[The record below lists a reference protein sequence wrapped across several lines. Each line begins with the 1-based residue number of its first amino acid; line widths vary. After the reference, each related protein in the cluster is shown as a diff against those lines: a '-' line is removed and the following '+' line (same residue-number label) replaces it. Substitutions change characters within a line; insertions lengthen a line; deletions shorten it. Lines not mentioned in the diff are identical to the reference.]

1 MADHSVT
8 RLAHRRRMS
17 MRSDLKNMAPVTP
30 LLQLQKLG
38 IAYGDTTPG
47 ERRWILRDLDLTV
60 HEGEFVT
67 IMGSSGA
74 GKSTL
79 LNVVAQTLQ
88 PSSGHIFFRG
98 QAVGGADMR
107 PNPGSGRQI
116 GYVTQDDN
124 LLPWR
129 TVWDNVMFPIT
140 LAGKPSTSDVERAH
154 RILDQVGLSRWTKH
168 YPHQL
173 SGGMRKRASLARTL
187 VYNPPI
193 VLMDEPF
200 GALDA
205 ETRAQLQADLLDL
218 WASEK
223 KTILFVT
230 HDINEAIA
238 LGDRIVVLSG
248 SPGQI
253 VLEREVDIERPR
265 DPELIFKAPTFT
277 GHYDAVRT
285 CLRSAGCS

>member
-1 MADHSVT
+1 MT
-8 RLAHRRRMS
+8 MKR
-17 MRSDLKNMAPVTP
+17 DLPETIDAGA
-30 LLQLQKLG
+30 LLQLRQLG
-38 IAYGDTTPG
+38 ISYGAGTAD
-47 ERRWILRDLDLTV
+47 ERCWILRDLDLDV
-60 HEGEFVT
+60 QEGEFLT

-79 LNVVAQTLQ
+79 LNLVAQTLQ
-88 PSSGHIFFRG
+88 PSAGQIAFRG
-98 QAVGGADMR
+98 KVVGGADI
-107 PNPGSGRQI
+107 PADPGSSRQI

-129 TVWDNVMFPIT
+129 TVWDNVMFPLT
-140 LAGKPSTSDVERAH
+140 LASKPSSSDVERA
-154 RILDQVGLSRWTKH
+154 RRVIDQVGLTQWTKH

-187 VYNPPI
+187 AYGPPV

-248 SPGQI
+248 SPGRV
-253 VLEREVDIERPR
+253 VLERKIDIARPR
-265 DPELIFKAPTFT
+265 DPELIFKAPTFA
-277 GHYDAVRT
+277 GHYDAVRG
-285 CLRSAGCS
+285 CLRAASRP

>member
-1 MADHSVT
+1 
-8 RLAHRRRMS
+8 
-17 MRSDLKNMAPVTP
+17 MRNTIDDTP
-30 LLQLQKLG
+30 LLQLQGLG
-38 IAYGDTTPG
+38 LSYDHPG
-47 ERRWILRDLDLTV
+47 SGGTNWILKDLELTV
-60 HEGEFVT
+60 REGEFVT

-79 LNVVAQTLQ
+79 LNVVAQTVQ
-88 PSSGHIFFRG
+88 PSAG
-98 QAVGGADMR
+98 QILFKGLPVGGADL
-107 PNPGSGRQI
+107 PPAPGCSRQI

-129 TVWDNVMFPIT
+129 TVWDNLIFPLTIVR
-140 LAGKPSTSDVERAH
+140 KPNAADIERVKQ
-154 RILDQVGLSRWTKH
+154 LLEQVGLTKWAQS

-187 VYNPPI
+187 VYNPPV

-205 ETRAQLQADLLDL
+205 ETRAHLQADLLNL
-218 WASEK
+218 WDVER

-238 LGDRIVVLSG
+238 LGGRVVVLSG
-248 SPGQI
+248 TPGRI
-253 VLEREVDIERPR
+253 VLERDIDIPRPR
-265 DPELIFKAPTFT
+265 DPELIFKATSFAS
-277 GHYDAVRT
+277 HYDAIRA
-285 CLRSAGCS
+285 CLRAGCLHD

>member
-1 MADHSVT
+1 MT
-8 RLAHRRRMS
+8 MKR
-17 MRSDLKNMAPVTP
+17 DLPEAIDAGA
-30 LLQLQKLG
+30 LLQLRQLG
-38 IAYGDTTPG
+38 ISYGAGSAG
-47 ERRWILRDLDLTV
+47 ERCWILRDLDLDV
-60 HEGEFVT
+60 QEGEFLTV
-67 IMGSSGA
+67 MGSSGA

-79 LNVVAQTLQ
+79 LNLVAQTLQ
-88 PSSGHIFFRG
+88 PSAGQIAFRG
-98 QAVGGADMR
+98 KVVGGADI
-107 PNPGSGRQI
+107 PADPGSSRQI

-129 TVWDNVMFPIT
+129 TVWDNVMFPLT
-140 LAGKPSTSDVERAH
+140 LAGKPSASDVERAH
-154 RILDQVGLSRWTKH
+154 RVIDQVGLTQWTKH

-187 VYNPPI
+187 AYGPPV

-230 HDINEAIA
+230 HDINEAVA
-238 LGDRIVVLSG
+238 LGDRLVVLSG
-248 SPGQI
+248 SPGKV
-253 VLEREVDIERPR
+253 VLERTIDIERPR
-265 DPELIFKAPTFT
+265 NPELIFKAPTFA
-277 GHYDAVRT
+277 GHYDAVRS
-285 CLRSAGCS
+285 CLRAASQP

>member
-1 MADHSVT
+1 MT
-8 RLAHRRRMS
+8 MKR
-17 MRSDLKNMAPVTP
+17 DLPETIDAGA
-30 LLQLQKLG
+30 LLQLRQLG
-38 IAYGDTTPG
+38 ISYGAGTSG
-47 ERRWILRDLDLTV
+47 ERCWILRDLDLDV
-60 HEGEFVT
+60 QEGEFLT

-79 LNVVAQTLQ
+79 LNLVAQTLQ
-88 PSSGHIFFRG
+88 PSAGQIAFRG
-98 QAVGGADMR
+98 KVVGGADM
-107 PNPGSGRQI
+107 PADPGSSRQI

-129 TVWDNVMFPIT
+129 TVWDNVMFPLT
-140 LAGKPSTSDVERAH
+140 LAGKASASDIERVRRLVE
-154 RILDQVGLSRWTKH
+154 QVGLTPWTKH

-187 VYNPPI
+187 AYNPPV

-248 SPGQI
+248 SPGQV
-253 VLEREVDIERPR
+253 VLERRIDIQRPR
-265 DPELIFKAPTFT
+265 DPELIFKAPTFA
-277 GHYDAVRT
+277 GHYDAIRS
-285 CLRSAGCS
+285 CLRAGSHP

>member
-1 MADHSVT
+1 MT
-8 RLAHRRRMS
+8 MKR
-17 MRSDLKNMAPVTP
+17 DLPETIDAGV
-30 LLQLQKLG
+30 LLQLRQLG
-38 IAYGDTTPG
+38 ISYGTGSG
-47 ERRWILRDLDLTV
+47 ERCWILRDLDLDV
-60 HEGEFVT
+60 RQGEFLT

-79 LNVVAQTLQ
+79 LNLVAQTLQ
-88 PSSGHIFFRG
+88 PSAGQIAFRG
-98 QAVGGADMR
+98 KVVGGADM
-107 PNPGSGRQI
+107 PADPGSSRQI

-129 TVWDNVMFPIT
+129 TVWDNVMFPLT
-140 LAGKPSTSDVERAH
+140 LAGKPSASDVERA
-154 RILDQVGLSRWTKH
+154 RRVIDQVGLTQWTKH

-187 VYNPPI
+187 AYGPPV

-248 SPGQI
+248 SPGKV
-253 VLEREVDIERPR
+253 VLERTIDIDRPR
-265 DPELIFKAPTFT
+265 DPELIFKAPTFA
-277 GHYDAVRT
+277 GHYDAVRS
-285 CLRSAGCS
+285 CLRAASHP

>member
-1 MADHSVT
+1 
-8 RLAHRRRMS
+8 MS
-17 MRSDLKNMAPVTP
+17 ASPVSPHVVEDTP
-30 LLQLQKLG
+30 LLQLQQLG
-38 IAYGDTTPG
+38 ISYAASSAG
-47 ERRWILRDLDLTV
+47 ERHWILRGLDLSV
-60 HEGEFVT
+60 REGEFVT

-88 PSSGHIFFRG
+88 PSAGRIVFRG
-98 QAVGGADMR
+98 RPVGGAGM
-107 PNPGSGRQI
+107 PSNPGSGRQI

-129 TVWDNVMFPIT
+129 TVWDNVMFPLK
-140 LAGKPSTSDVERAH
+140 LAGKPSPADVQRAQALLER
-154 RILDQVGLSRWTKH
+154 VGLSRWARH

-187 VYNPPI
+187 VYNPPV

-205 ETRAQLQADLLDL
+205 ETRAQLQSDLLDL
-218 WASEK
+218 WALER

-230 HDINEAIA
+230 HDISEAIA

-248 SPGQI
+248 SPGRI
-253 VLEREVDIERPR
+253 VLERHVDIHRPR
-265 DPELIFKAPTFT
+265 DPELIFKAPSFA
-277 GHYDAVRT
+277 GHYDAVRA
-285 CLRSAGCS
+285 CLRGAASP

>member
-1 MADHSVT
+1 MKRDVPESTAADV
-8 RLAHRRRMS
+8 
-17 MRSDLKNMAPVTP
+17 
-30 LLQLQKLG
+30 LLQLRQLG
-38 IAYGDTTPG
+38 ISYGG
-47 ERRWILRDLDLTV
+47 SGAMERRWILRDLDLSV
-60 HEGEFVT
+60 REGEFVT
-67 IMGSSGA
+67 VMGSSGA

-79 LNVVAQTLQ
+79 LNLVAQTLQ
-88 PSSGHIFFRG
+88 PSAGQIAFRG
-98 QAVGGADMR
+98 KVVGGADMP
-107 PNPGSGRQI
+107 PNPGSSRQI

-129 TVWDNVMFPIT
+129 TVWDNVMFPLT
-140 LAGKPSTSDVERAH
+140 LAGKPSASDLARVGRLIE
-154 RILDQVGLSRWTKH
+154 QVGLSQWTKH

-187 VYNPPI
+187 AYNPPV

-205 ETRAQLQADLLDL
+205 ETRAQLQSDLLDL
-218 WASEK
+218 WSSER

-248 SPGQI
+248 SPGQV
-253 VLEREVDIERPR
+253 VLERRIDIDRPR
-265 DPELIFKAPTFT
+265 DPELIFKAPTFA
-277 GHYDAVRT
+277 GHYDAIRS
-285 CLRSAGCS
+285 CLRGAGHP

>member
-1 MADHSVT
+1 VNGTA
-8 RLAHRRRMS
+8 
-17 MRSDLKNMAPVTP
+17 P
-30 LLQLQKLG
+30 LLELKQLG
-38 IAYGDTTPG
+38 ISYGQG
-47 ERRWILRDLDLTV
+47 AAERRWILKGLDLSV
-60 HEGEFVT
+60 RDGEFVT
-67 IMGSSGA
+67 VMGTSGC

-88 PSSGHIFFRG
+88 PSAG
-98 QAVGGADMR
+98 QILFKGETVGGADI
-107 PNPGSGRQI
+107 PPTPGCKRQI

-129 TVWDNVMFPIT
+129 TLWDNLMFPLQ
-140 LAGKPSTSDVERAH
+140 LAGGPSEADTGRA
-154 RILDQVGLSRWTKH
+154 RQLLQQVGLDQWMHH

-187 VYNPPI
+187 VYNPPV

-205 ETRAQLQADLLDL
+205 ETRAQLQSDLLRL
-218 WASEK
+218 WQSER

-238 LGDRIVVLSG
+238 LGDRVVVLSG
-248 SPGQI
+248 SPGKV
-253 VLEREVDIERPR
+253 VLERLVEIDRPR
-265 DPELIFKAPTFT
+265 DPELIFKAPSFA
-277 GHYDAVRT
+277 GHYDAIRA
-285 CLRSAGCS
+285 CLKDGGNA

>member
-1 MADHSVT
+1 MRTTTH
-8 RLAHRRRMS
+8 AHAV
-17 MRSDLKNMAPVTP
+17 APA
-30 LLQLQKLG
+30 LLQLQDLG
-38 IAYGDTTPG
+38 IAYGASRAKQG
-47 ERRWILRDLDLTV
+47 RWILRDLNLSV
-60 HEGEFVT
+60 QEGEFVT

-88 PSSGHIFFRG
+88 PSAGHIVFRG
-98 QAVGGADMR
+98 QAVGGVDM
-107 PNPGSGRQI
+107 PLTPGSGRQI

-129 TVWDNVMFPIT
+129 TVWDNVMFPLS
-140 LAGKPSTSDVERAH
+140 LAGKPSTEDIEHARK
-154 RILDQVGLSRWTKH
+154 LLEQVGLTQWINH

-187 VYNPPI
+187 VYNPPV

-205 ETRAQLQADLLDL
+205 ETRAQLQAELLAL
-218 WASEK
+218 WSSQK

-238 LGDRIVVLSG
+238 LGDRVVVLSG

-253 VLEREVDIERPR
+253 VLERQIDIDRPR
-265 DPELIFKAPTFT
+265 NPELVFKAPTFAS
-277 GHYDAVRT
+277 HYDAIRS
-285 CLRSAGCS
+285 CLRGVTHS

>member
-1 MADHSVT
+1 MKRDISEAIDMP
-8 RLAHRRRMS
+8 A
-17 MRSDLKNMAPVTP
+17 
-30 LLQLQKLG
+30 LLQLRQLG
-38 IAYGDTTPG
+38 IAYDTSAAG

-60 HEGEFVT
+60 QEGEFVT

-88 PSSGHIFFRG
+88 PSAGQIVFRG
-98 QAVGGADMR
+98 RAVGGAGMP

-129 TVWDNVMFPIT
+129 TVWDNVMFPLT
-140 LAGKPSTSDVERAH
+140 LAGKPSAADTERVK
-154 RILDQVGLSRWTKH
+154 RLLEQVGLSQWTQH

-187 VYNPPI
+187 AYNPPV

-205 ETRAQLQADLLDL
+205 ETRAQLQADLLRL
-218 WASEK
+218 CEPHRVSRRP
-223 KTILFVT
+223 V
-230 HDINEAIA
+230 
-238 LGDRIVVLSG
+238 GLS
-248 SPGQI
+248 Q
-253 VLEREVDIERPR
+253 
-265 DPELIFKAPTFT
+265 T
-277 GHYDAVRT
+277 GMV
-285 CLRSAGCS
+285 

>member
-1 MADHSVT
+1 MHSN
-8 RLAHRRRMS
+8 
-17 MRSDLKNMAPVTP
+17 DPDIP
-30 LLQLQKLG
+30 LLHLDRLG
-38 IAYGDTTPG
+38 ISYGGPG
-47 ERRWILRDLDLTV
+47 VSERLSILEDINLTV

-79 LNVVAQTLQ
+79 LNLIAQTLS
-88 PSSGHIFFRG
+88 PSSGRIIFRG
-98 QAVGGADMR
+98 NVVAGAGMPQD
-107 PNPGSGRQI
+107 PGCDRQI

-124 LLPWR
+124 LLPWQ
-129 TVWDNVMFPIT
+129 TVWENLLFPLS
-140 LAGKPSTSDVERAH
+140 LAGRPNTADIDRA
-154 RILDQVGLSRWTKH
+154 RRLLDQVGLSDWGGH

-187 VYNPPI
+187 VYNPPV

-205 ETRAQLQADLLDL
+205 ETRAQLQEDLLKL
-218 WASEK
+218 WEAER

-238 LGDRIVVLSG
+238 LGDRVIVLSG
-248 SPGQI
+248 SPGRVALELQI
-253 VLEREVDIERPR
+253 DIARPR
-265 DPELIFKAPTFT
+265 SPELIFKAPGFA
-277 GHYDAVRT
+277 GNYDAIRAQ
-285 CLRSAGCS
+285 LRGEPQ

>member
-1 MADHSVT
+1 
-8 RLAHRRRMS
+8 MS
-17 MRSDLKNMAPVTP
+17 IHTMQTPV
-30 LLQLQKLG
+30 LQLRNLG
-38 IAYGDTTPG
+38 IAYGQAASG
-47 ERRWILRDLDLTV
+47 ERRWILRNLDLTV
-60 HEGEFVT
+60 HDGEFVT
-67 IMGSSGA
+67 VMGSSGA

-88 PSSGHIFFRG
+88 PSEGQIVFRG
-98 QAVGGADMR
+98 KPVGGADM
-107 PNPGSGRQI
+107 PPDPGSARQI

-129 TVWDNVMFPIT
+129 TVWDNVMFPIA
-140 LAGKPSTSDVERAH
+140 LARKPTPSDIEHAER
-154 RILDQVGLSRWTKH
+154 LLEQVGLSAWIRH

-187 VYNPPI
+187 AYSPPV

-205 ETRAQLQADLLDL
+205 ETRAHLQADLLNL
-218 WASEK
+218 WATEK

-238 LGDRIVVLSG
+238 LGDRVVVLSG
-248 SPGQI
+248 SPGRI
-253 VLEREVDIERPR
+253 VLERAFNISRPR
-265 DPELIFKAPTFT
+265 DPELIFKEASFA
-277 GHYDAVRT
+277 GHYDAIRS
-285 CLRSAGCS
+285 CLRGAGH

>member
-1 MADHSVT
+1 MQNVID
-8 RLAHRRRMS
+8 
-17 MRSDLKNMAPVTP
+17 DTP
-30 LLQLQKLG
+30 LLQLQGLG
-38 IAYGDTTPG
+38 LSYDHPG
-47 ERRWILRDLDLTV
+47 TSGSGWILKDLELTV
-60 HEGEFVT
+60 REGEFVT

-79 LNVVAQTLQ
+79 LNVVAQTVQ
-88 PSSGHIFFRG
+88 PSAG
-98 QAVGGADMR
+98 QILFKGRPVGGANLA
-107 PNPGSGRQI
+107 PVPGCGRQI

-129 TVWDNVMFPIT
+129 TVWDNLMFPLT
-140 LAGKPSTSDVERAH
+140 LVGKPSAVDTERVG
-154 RILDQVGLSRWTKH
+154 LLLEQVGLAKWANR

-187 VYNPPI
+187 VYNPPV

-205 ETRAQLQADLLDL
+205 ETRAHLQADLLRL
-218 WASEK
+218 WDAER

-238 LGDRIVVLSG
+238 LGGRVVVLSG
-248 SPGQI
+248 APGRI
-253 VLEREVDIERPR
+253 VLERDIDIPRPR
-265 DPELIFKAPTFT
+265 DPELIFKAPSFAS
-277 GHYDAVRT
+277 HYDAIRS
-285 CLRSAGCS
+285 CLRKECLHE

>member
-1 MADHSVT
+1 MIMKRDLPESGDAD
-8 RLAHRRRMS
+8 A
-17 MRSDLKNMAPVTP
+17 
-30 LLQLQKLG
+30 LLQLRRLG
-38 IAYGDTTPG
+38 IAYGGAGAGAG
-47 ERRWILRDLDLTV
+47 ERRWILRDLDLSV
-60 HEGEFVT
+60 REGEFVT

-79 LNVVAQTLQ
+79 LNLVAQTLQ
-88 PSSGHIFFRG
+88 PSAGQIAFRG
-98 QAVGGADMR
+98 KIVGGAEMP
-107 PNPGSGRQI
+107 PNPGSSRQI

-129 TVWDNVMFPIT
+129 TVWDNVMFPLS
-140 LAGKPSTSDVERAH
+140 LAGKPTASDVQRV
-154 RILDQVGLSRWTKH
+154 RRLIDRVGLSRWTRH

-187 VYNPPI
+187 AYNPPV

-205 ETRAQLQADLLDL
+205 ETRAQLQSDLLDL
-218 WASEK
+218 WTSER

-253 VLEREVDIERPR
+253 MLERRIDIDRPR
-265 DPELIFKAPTFT
+265 DPEVIFKASSFA
-277 GHYDAVRT
+277 GHYDAVRS
-285 CLRSAGCS
+285 CLRGAAHP

>member
-1 MADHSVT
+1 MTMKRD
-8 RLAHRRRMS
+8 LAETI
-17 MRSDLKNMAPVTP
+17 DAGA
-30 LLQLQKLG
+30 LLQLRQLG
-38 IAYGDTTPG
+38 ISYGAASAA
-47 ERRWILRDLDLTV
+47 ERCWILRDLDMDV
-60 HEGEFVT
+60 HEGEFLT

-79 LNVVAQTLQ
+79 LNLIAQTLQ
-88 PSSGHIFFRG
+88 PSEGQIAFRG
-98 QAVGGADMR
+98 KVVGGADM
-107 PNPGSGRQI
+107 PADPGSSRQI

-129 TVWDNVMFPIT
+129 TVWDNVMFPLT
-140 LAGKPSTSDVERAH
+140 LAGKPLASDVERA
-154 RILDQVGLSRWTKH
+154 RRVIDQVGLTQSTKH

-187 VYNPPI
+187 AYGPPV

-205 ETRAQLQADLLDL
+205 ETRAHLQADLLDL

-248 SPGQI
+248 SPGRV
-253 VLEREVDIERPR
+253 VLERRIDIARPR
-265 DPELIFKAPTFT
+265 DPELIFKAPTFA
-277 GHYDAVRT
+277 GHYDAVRS
-285 CLRSAGCS
+285 CLRAASQP

>member
-1 MADHSVT
+1 MSTQHT
-8 RLAHRRRMS
+8 RLA
-17 MRSDLKNMAPVTP
+17 SDHP
-30 LLQLQKLG
+30 LLELKQLG
-38 IAYGDTTPG
+38 ISYAPG
-47 ERRWILRDLDLTV
+47 NGAERRWILRDLDLTV
-60 HEGEFVT
+60 SEGEFVT

-88 PSSGHIFFRG
+88 PSAGQIVFRG
-98 QAVGGADMR
+98 TPVGGVGMP
-107 PNPGSGRQI
+107 PNPGSSRQI

-129 TVWDNVMFPIT
+129 TVWDNVMFPLI
-140 LAGKPSTSDVERAH
+140 LAGKPGKPDIDRVDGLLGR
-154 RILDQVGLSRWTKH
+154 VGLSQWKNH

-187 VYNPPI
+187 AYNPPV

-205 ETRAQLQADLLDL
+205 ETRAQLQSDLLDL
-218 WASEK
+218 WSSER

-248 SPGQI
+248 SPGRI
-253 VLEREVDIERPR
+253 ALERQIEIARPR
-265 DPELIFKAPTFT
+265 DPELIFKAPTFA
-277 GHYDAVRT
+277 GHYDAIRA
-285 CLRSAGCS
+285 CLRGTGHA

>member
-1 MADHSVT
+1 MT
-8 RLAHRRRMS
+8 MKR
-17 MRSDLKNMAPVTP
+17 DLPETTDPGA
-30 LLQLQKLG
+30 LLQLRQLG
-38 IAYGDTTPG
+38 ISYGTGSSG
-47 ERRWILRDLDLTV
+47 ERHWILRDLNLDV
-60 HEGEFVT
+60 RDGEFLT
-67 IMGSSGA
+67 IMGSSGT

-79 LNVVAQTLQ
+79 LNLVAQTLQ
-88 PSSGHIFFRG
+88 PSAGQIAFRG
-98 QAVGGADMR
+98 KVVGGADM
-107 PNPGSGRQI
+107 PADPGSGRQI

-129 TVWDNVMFPIT
+129 TIWDNVIFPLT
-140 LAGKPSTSDVERAH
+140 LAGKPSASEVERA
-154 RILDQVGLSRWTKH
+154 RRVIDQVGLTQWKKH

-187 VYNPPI
+187 AYGPPV

-248 SPGQI
+248 SPGRV
-253 VLEREVDIERPR
+253 VLERTIDIARPR
-265 DPELIFKAPTFT
+265 DPELVFKAPTFA
-277 GHYDAVRT
+277 GHYDAVRS
-285 CLRSAGCS
+285 CLRAASQP

>member
-1 MADHSVT
+1 
-8 RLAHRRRMS
+8 
-17 MRSDLKNMAPVTP
+17 MRDAAIRPA
-30 LLQLQKLG
+30 LLQVQGLG
-38 IAYGDTTPG
+38 ISFGGSGP
-47 ERRWILRDLDLTV
+47 ERRWILKDLDLAV
-60 HEGEFVT
+60 PEGEFVT

-79 LNVVAQTLQ
+79 LNAVAQTLQ
-88 PSSGHIFFRG
+88 PSAGKILFKG
-98 QAVGGADMR
+98 QAVGGEGMVQT
-107 PNPGSGRQI
+107 PGSHRQI

-129 TVWDNVMFPIT
+129 TVWDNLMFPLSLVGRPT
-140 LAGKPSTSDVERAH
+140 DADAQRVRQLLA
-154 RILDQVGLSRWTKH
+154 QVGLADWGQH

-187 VYNPPI
+187 VYNPPV

-205 ETRAQLQADLLDL
+205 ETRAHLQADLLRL
-218 WASEK
+218 WEAER

-238 LGDRIVVLSG
+238 LGDRVVVLSG
-248 SPGQI
+248 SPGKV
-253 VLEREVDIERPR
+253 VLDQRIDIARPR
-265 DPELIFKAPTFT
+265 DPEQIFKAPGFAA
-277 GHYDAVRT
+277 HYDAIRD
-285 CLRSAGCS
+285 CLRGVHT

>member
-1 MADHSVT
+1 MK
-8 RLAHRRRMS
+8 L
-17 MRSDLKNMAPVTP
+17 NMPTPAATTIGCP
-30 LLQLQKLG
+30 LLELRQLG
-38 IAYGDTTPG
+38 ISYGDAASG
-47 ERRWILRDLDLTV
+47 EQRWVLRDIDLV
-60 HEGEFVT
+60 VREGEFVT
-67 IMGSSGA
+67 VMGSSGA

-88 PSSGHIFFRG
+88 PSAGQILFRG
-98 QAVGGADMR
+98 TPVGGADMA
-107 PNPGSGRQI
+107 PNPGSNRQI

-129 TVWDNVMFPIT
+129 TVWDNVMFPLTI
-140 LAGKPSTSDVERAH
+140 AGRPSPAAVEKAH
-154 RILDQVGLSRWTKH
+154 ALLKQVGLDRWANH

-187 VYNPPI
+187 VYSPPI

-205 ETRAQLQADLLDL
+205 ETRAQLQADLLNL
-218 WASEK
+218 WSTER

-230 HDINEAIA
+230 HDINEAVA

-248 SPGQI
+248 TPGRV
-253 VLEREVDIERPR
+253 VLERQIDIARPR
-265 DPELIFKAPTFT
+265 DPELIFKAPTFAS
-277 GHYDAVRT
+277 HYDAIRG
-285 CLRSAGCS
+285 CLRGAGHA

>member
-1 MADHSVT
+1 MRRDLPESACAD
-8 RLAHRRRMS
+8 A
-17 MRSDLKNMAPVTP
+17 
-30 LLQLQKLG
+30 LLQLRQLG
-38 IAYGDTTPG
+38 IAYGGTGAG
-47 ERRWILRDLDLTV
+47 ERRWILRDLDLSV
-60 HEGEFVT
+60 REGEFVT

-79 LNVVAQTLQ
+79 LNLVAQTLQ
-88 PSSGHIFFRG
+88 PSAGQIAFRG
-98 QAVGGADMR
+98 QVVGGAEMP
-107 PNPGSGRQI
+107 PNPGSSRQI

-129 TVWDNVMFPIT
+129 TVWDNVMFPLL
-140 LAGKPSTSDVERAH
+140 LAGKPAAPDVERV
-154 RILDQVGLSRWTKH
+154 RRLIDRVGLSQWAQH

-187 VYNPPI
+187 AYNPPV

-218 WASEK
+218 WASEQ

-248 SPGQI
+248 SPGQ
-253 VLEREVDIERPR
+253 VTLERRIDIDRPR
-265 DPELIFKAPTFT
+265 DPELIFKAPSFA
-277 GHYDAVRT
+277 GHYDAVRS
-285 CLRSAGCS
+285 CLRGAAHP

>member
-1 MADHSVT
+1 MQDIT
-8 RLAHRRRMS
+8 
-17 MRSDLKNMAPVTP
+17 NPNP
-30 LLQLQKLG
+30 LLQLQG
-38 IAYGDTTPG
+38 IGISYGDPAST
-47 ERRWILRDLDLTV
+47 ERRWVLKDLDLTV
-60 HEGEFVT
+60 QEGEFVT

-79 LNVVAQTLQ
+79 LSLIAQTL
-88 PSSGHIFFRG
+88 PLSAGHIVFAG
-98 QAVGGADMR
+98 KTVGGPEIAQA
-107 PNPGSGRQI
+107 PGCNRRI

-129 TVWDNVMFPIT
+129 TVWDNLMFPLT
-140 LAGKPSTSDVERAH
+140 LAGSPSASDTARAKQ
-154 RILDQVGLSRWTKH
+154 LLLQVGLSEWAGH

-187 VYNPPI
+187 VYNPPV

-205 ETRAQLQADLLDL
+205 ETRAQLQGDLLRL
-218 WASEK
+218 WQAER

-238 LGDRIVVLSG
+238 LGDRVVVLSG
-248 SPGQI
+248 SPGRI
-253 VLEREVDIERPR
+253 VLQRDIDIVRPR
-265 DPELIFKAPTFT
+265 DPELIFKAPSFAS
-277 GHYDAVRT
+277 HYDAIRAQMRGAVCT
-285 CLRSAGCS
+285 

>member
-1 MADHSVT
+1 MKRDSPERALTDV
-8 RLAHRRRMS
+8 
-17 MRSDLKNMAPVTP
+17 
-30 LLQLQKLG
+30 LLQLRRLG
-38 IAYGDTTPG
+38 ISYGTHDDD
-47 ERRWILRDLDLTV
+47 ERRWILRDLDLSV
-60 HEGEFVT
+60 REGEFVT
-67 IMGSSGA
+67 VMGSSGA

-79 LNVVAQTLQ
+79 LNLVAQTLR
-88 PSSGHIFFRG
+88 PSAGQIAFRG
-98 QAVGGADMR
+98 KVVGGADIP
-107 PNPGSGRQI
+107 PNPGSSRQI

-129 TVWDNVMFPIT
+129 TVWDNVMFPLT
-140 LAGKPSTSDVERAH
+140 LAGKPSQSDVDRV
-154 RILDQVGLSRWTKH
+154 RRLIDQVGLSQWTKH

-187 VYNPPI
+187 AYNPPV

-205 ETRAQLQADLLDL
+205 ETRTQLQSDLLEL

-238 LGDRIVVLSG
+238 LGDRVIVLSG
-248 SPGQI
+248 SPGRVVQ
-253 VLEREVDIERPR
+253 ERRIDIDRPR
-265 DPELIFKAPTFT
+265 DPELIFKAPTFA
-277 GHYDAVRT
+277 GHYDAIRD
-285 CLRSAGCS
+285 CLRSAGQP